1 MAERQSNDPFG
12 NVSSIRDSGPVDHEM
27 NQNIKLG
34 DNQPNIDAKV
44 NLEDT
49 NNTQRTSD
57 TDAWDSALGT
67 LDEPV
72 SETIMRDL
80 NRISRKLKIVVNP
93 FQLGVDQSDVDAEE
107 KRKEIRNWD
116 LWGPFIFCLILS
128 V

>member
-1 MAERQSNDPFG
+1 
-12 NVSSIRDSGPVDHEM
+12 M

-34 DNQPNIDAKV
+34 DNQANIDAKV

-72 SETIMRDL
+72 SETIV
-80 NRISRKLKIVVNP
+80 S
-93 FQLGVDQSDVDAEE
+93 
-107 KRKEIRNWD
+107 
-116 LWGPFIFCLILS
+116 FIFLS
-128 V
+128 Q